1 MNYLWFT
8 IASVDITCFYRYIC
22 LICKSYSKLKEH
34 FRGYDPRTG
43 RYRSSRRSQFHFPT
57 LSSTVPSPPST
68 PSAGDSSNVPRTGL
82 FYPTPSTSDVRVNYP
97 STGLSFPSDVSGNVP
112 TIQDTEE
119 QLTERI
125 LLHIYFTYKYY
136 LNQTREAD
144 LKQALITMT
153 NMYHSV
159 QDSDDSY
166 AVYEKLLS
174 RHRTDRV
181 NKKRS
186 DVDLG

>member
-1 MNYLWFT
+1 M
-8 IASVDITCFYRYIC
+8 IAYIGIPCLLYRYMY
-22 LICKSYSKLKEH
+22 LICGFCSKLKEH

-57 LSSTVPSPPST
+57 LSTVPSST
-68 PSAGDSSNVPRTGL
+68 TSTEDSKNVPGTGL
-82 FYPTPSTSDVRVNYP
+82 P
-97 STGLSFPSDVSGNVP
+97 FPSDVSSNVP
-112 TIQDTEE
+112 TIQVTEE

-181 NKKRS
+181 NKKHS